1 MALVRNFSSDPP
13 PRNLENDKHMVKVTH
28 LVYDILEELS
38 LKDKITEE
46 ENEIY
51 IRNYK
56 HMKIMLGS
64 QWFEDVCEEEELKK
78 FKKYK

>member
-13 PRNLENDKHMVKVTH
+13 PRNLENDKNMVKVTH
-28 LVYDILEELS
+28 LVYDILEKLS

-56 HMKIMLGS
+56 HMKIMLSS
-64 QWFEDVCEEEELKK
+64 QWFEDACEEEELEK